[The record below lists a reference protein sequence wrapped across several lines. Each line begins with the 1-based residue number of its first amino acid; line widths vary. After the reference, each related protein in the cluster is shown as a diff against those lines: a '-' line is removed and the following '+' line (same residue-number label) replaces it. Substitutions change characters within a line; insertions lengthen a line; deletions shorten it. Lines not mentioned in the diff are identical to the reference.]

1 MTLQEQ
7 HSHLLS
13 ILRSSAVTILF
24 QPVVSTI
31 ERKIVGYEALA
42 RGPSNSPLHAPLML
56 FAAAKFSG
64 LLTEMESLCRR
75 KAVMAFCGLRLQ
87 GLLFLN
93 VSPESLLEQSHHS
106 GRTLALIHEFGL
118 PAERV
123 VIELTE
129 HSPVDDTEQLL
140 NALHHYRSMGF
151 SIALD
156 DLGAGYSSLRLWTE
170 LQPEYVKI
178 DRHFIDG
185 IHRDPVKREFVG
197 SILNMAKASRA
208 HVIAEGI
215 ELPEELSVL
224 TDMGV
229 DWVQGYWFGRPQE
242 VPSVEELDLKQKFIR
257 GEKSSQQ
264 DVGLHNLVISMTGVN
279 QDERAIDVL
288 QRFQQQPSLNSLAV
302 LTDDNHPVGTVHC
315 HELSQIM
322 LKPYAKELHGRK
334 PIHQMVAAD
343 SLVID
348 VNQSLQRVSRL
359 LTSRARQRLEED
371 FVITQN
377 GCYLGMGRVIDVL
390 RHITELQVRQ
400 AQAANPL
407 TLLPGNISIHEC
419 LKRLLDNKLTAHVCY
434 IDLDSF
440 KPFNDIYGYGKGDQV
455 LLGLAQ
461 ILKELCDPD
470 YDFVGHIGGDD
481 FLLVLRT
488 LEWRKQ
494 LAELERGFSRLC
506 SALYRPEHIAAGGF
520 ESPDRDGN
528 WRKHALLSLSVGV
541 LEVHSNAGETVDA
554 ARLAELASYNKH
566 EAKKQKGFSIFMT
579 DICSANSHG
588 QSAKQADIHRLSH
601 Q

>member
-93 VSPESLLEQSHHS
+93 VSPERLLEQSHH
-106 GRTLALIHEFGL
+106 I
-118 PAERV
+118 
-123 VIELTE
+123 
-129 HSPVDDTEQLL
+129 
-140 NALHHYRSMGF
+140 
-151 SIALD
+151 
-156 DLGAGYSSLRLWTE
+156 
-170 LQPEYVKI
+170 
-178 DRHFIDG
+178 
-185 IHRDPVKREFVG
+185 
-197 SILNMAKASRA
+197 
-208 HVIAEGI
+208 
-215 ELPEELSVL
+215 
-224 TDMGV
+224 
-229 DWVQGYWFGRPQE
+229 
-242 VPSVEELDLKQKFIR
+242 
-257 GEKSSQQ
+257 
-264 DVGLHNLVISMTGVN
+264 
-279 QDERAIDVL
+279 
-288 QRFQQQPSLNSLAV
+288 QQQPSLNSLAV

-390 RHITELQVRQ
+390 RHITELQIRQ

-494 LAELERGFSRLC
+494 LAELERGLNR
-506 SALYRPEHIAAGGF
+506 RI
-520 ESPDRDGN
+520 
-528 WRKHALLSLSVGV
+528 VT
-541 LEVHSNAGETVDA
+541 ET
-554 ARLAELASYNKH
+554 
-566 EAKKQKGFSIFMT
+566 G
-579 DICSANSHG
+579 ANMHF
-588 QSAKQADIHRLSH
+588 
-601 Q
+601 